1 MMLSDIFHFPAPTS
15 SSEAS
20 SSGATNSKSERLVG
34 NDSELSVQVNKILE
48 EAYDQQ
54 IAVSMARIYNCVD
67 DEFGSD
73 GRNALLSICLGA
85 VSFPADQETRKLV
98 KDVLGEEYF
107 AELCVLFEKC
117 VAAKVK
123 YTADAMALFPRPF
136 AVWGYCIL
144 MNLKAFKAAY
154 GRIAP
159 NGNADPASP
168 IPSGEFLFPGKEI
181 AEMYHTTKAAADRAT
196 AAAERSAATDEA
208 REIRAAAT
216 EEARAIRAE
225 EELEAREVAASLA
238 NRKRYAEGEA
248 DGEPES
254 KRRNLD
260 APGSYGQDTRFPT
273 GYSHVNDVT
282 LNFGYGSTSSKDC
295 NTGIPMNLTQKGADL
310 LDRHSGAM
318 KEWAEALRILKL
330 KRKIKSVQ
338 DNLKLRVV
346 NPELARTRAI
356 EQIETWQN
364 QIPADETRSIEELQ
378 KLSGFEHTL

>member
-1 MMLSDIFHFPAPTS
+1 MQSTS
-15 SSEAS
+15 SSQTS
-20 SSGATNSKSERLVG
+20 SSGTTNPKCEFVG
-34 NDSELSVQVNKILE
+34 NDSEVSLQVKNILG
-48 EAYDQQ
+48 EARQQ
-54 IAVSMARIYNCVD
+54 IAVSIARIYNCVD
-67 DEFGSD
+67 DEFGTD
-73 GRNALLSICLGA
+73 GRKSLLSICLGA

-98 KDVLGEEYF
+98 KAVLGEEHF

-168 IPSGEFLFPGKEI
+168 IPSGEFVFPGKEI
-181 AEMYHTTKAAADRAT
+181 AELYHTTKAAADRAA
-196 AAAERSAATDEA
+196 AAAERAAATEEA
-208 REIRAAAT
+208 RAIRAAAT

-248 DGEPES
+248 DGGPES

-295 NTGIPMNLTQKGADL
+295 NTGIPMNLVRKGNNL
-310 LDRHSGAM
+310 LTRYSEVMYQYNNAVN
-318 KEWAEALRILKL
+318 ILIL
-330 KRKIKSVQ
+330 KRKIKSVHLQ
-338 DNLKLRVV
+338 LT
-346 NPELARTRAI
+346 NPELARNRAI
-356 EQIETWQN
+356 NQIEIWQN
-364 QIPADETRSIEELQ
+364 QIPVGETRSIEELE
-378 KLSGFEHTL
+378 KLCERPEF